1 MLKRVWPALAL
12 SLTVLALACSSG
24 GGAKPNSTGT
34 GTLSRTGEA
43 GGVTVEAT
51 WLTEDGLGAVDAD
64 LAQYSLNEFVL
75 FKVSLDT
82 HSGDLSK
89 LDLKSTAS
97 LKQSGADMPA
107 EAWVDLNND
116 SHHRSGVL
124 VFPRDLQE
132 GPAELALNVKNDELV
147 LAWEA
152 PPTR

>member
-1 MLKRVWPALAL
+1 MLRRVWLALAL
-12 SLTVLALACSSG
+12 SLAVLALACSSG
-24 GGAKPNSTGT
+24 GAAKPNSAE
-34 GTLSRTGEA
+34 TLSRTDEA
-43 GGVTVEAT
+43 DGVTVEAT
-51 WLTEDGLGAVDAD
+51 WLTEDDLGAVEAD

-89 LDLKSTAS
+89 LDLKSTAL
-97 LKQSGADMPA
+97 LKQSGADVQA
-107 EAWVDLNND
+107 EAWVDLEND

-124 VFPRDLQE
+124 VFPRDLQD
-132 GPAELALNVKNDELV
+132 GRVELALNVKDDELV

>member
-1 MLKRVWPALAL
+1 MLKRVFLALAL

-24 GGAKPNSTGT
+24 GGAEPKSTAA
-34 GTLSRTGEA
+34 LSRTGEA
-43 GGVTVEAT
+43 GGVSVEAT
-51 WLTEDGLGAVDAD
+51 WLTEDDLGAVDAD

-75 FKVSLDT
+75 FKVGLDT

-97 LKQSGADMPA
+97 LKQSGADVQA
-107 EAWVDLNND
+107 EAWVNLTND

-132 GPAELALNVKNDELV
+132 GRVELALTVKSDELV
-147 LAWEA
+147 LAWET
-152 PPTR
+152 PPTA

>member
-1 MLKRVWPALAL
+1 MLKRVWLALAL

-34 GTLSRTGEA
+34 LSRTDEA

-64 LAQYSLNEFVL
+64 LAQYPLNEFVL
-75 FKVSLDT
+75 FKVGLDT
-82 HSGDLSK
+82 HSGDLGK

-97 LKQSGADMPA
+97 LKQSGADVKA
-107 EAWVDLNND
+107 KAWVNLSND

-124 VFPRDLQE
+124 VFPRDLQY
-132 GPAELALNVKNDELV
+132 GRVELALNVKNDELV